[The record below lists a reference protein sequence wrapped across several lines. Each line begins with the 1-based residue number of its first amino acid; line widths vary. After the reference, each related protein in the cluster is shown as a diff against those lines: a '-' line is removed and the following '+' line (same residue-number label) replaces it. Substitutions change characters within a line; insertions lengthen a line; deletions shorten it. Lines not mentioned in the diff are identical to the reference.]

1 MSEAMALYL
10 MALLNCGSLEQGET
24 CIRTPCEIV
33 KRYEGTG
40 ELRINGCAVRIVF
53 PDVIEIQVKR

>member
-10 MALLNCGSLEQGET
+10 MALLNCGSLDQGET

-40 ELRINGCAVRIVF
+40 ELRINGCAIRIT
-53 PDVIEIQVKR
+53 PADVIEIEVKR